1 MNTTM
6 SMLSM
11 VEAKLPPG
19 FRFHPRDD
27 ELVCDYLAAKAAG
40 GSTESSSLMMVA
52 VDLNKCEPWDLP
64 EFHGLYSC
72 CSCLS
77 EVNQNPEGELFSLLK
92 PEIIACHL
100 LQNHVAEE
108 FITLVLSNLY
118 HGVRFDDNDDKVMKP
133 VNSSVST
140 EVDCFRGSAAAC
152 VGGNEWYLFSLRDLK
167 YATGQRTNLATMS
180 GYWKATGK
188 DKPVT
193 RKGLLVGM
201 RKTLVFYQGRAPK
214 GKKTEWVMHEFRM
227 EGSDGAPKLPF
238 QCMQQDWVLCRVFC
252 NNRRISTMPSMEASH
267 ENSGSQSLSALMDNC
282 ITFGQTPFYSE
293 GFEQVPCF
301 SSLSP
306 SYVSQCQDIVLTKC
320 LAQTVGLPELNSGDR
335 RASRTVMN
343 HLTRFEGDPKGKMV
357 PQGGF
362 EDYLTQSRLPSTW
375 NP

>member
-1 MNTTM
+1 MNATM

-40 GSTESSSLMMVA
+40 GSTESGSMMMVD

-64 EFHGLYSC
+64 
-72 CSCLS
+72 
-77 EVNQNPEGELFSLLK
+77 
-92 PEIIACHL
+92 
-100 LQNHVAEE
+100 
-108 FITLVLSNLY
+108 
-118 HGVRFDDNDDKVMKP
+118 
-133 VNSSVST
+133 
-140 EVDCFRGSAAAC
+140 AAAC
-152 VGGNEWYLFSLRDLK
+152 VGSNEWYLFSLRDLK
-167 YATGQRTNLATMS
+167 YATGQRTNRATMS

-214 GKKTEWVMHEFRM
+214 GKKTKWVMHEFRM

-238 QCMQQDWVLCRVFC
+238 KPDWALCRVFC

-306 SYVSQCQDIVLTKC
+306 SYVSQCQDFVLTKC
-320 LAQTVGLPELNSGDR
+320 
-335 RASRTVMN
+335 
-343 HLTRFEGDPKGKMV
+343 
-357 PQGGF
+357 
-362 EDYLTQSRLPSTW
+362 
-375 NP
+375 

>member
-1 MNTTM
+1 MNATM

-40 GSTESSSLMMVA
+40 GSTESSSMMMVD
-52 VDLNKCEPWDLP
+52 VDLNKCDPWDLP
-64 EFHGLYSC
+64 
-72 CSCLS
+72 
-77 EVNQNPEGELFSLLK
+77 VN
-92 PEIIACHL
+92 
-100 LQNHVAEE
+100 
-108 FITLVLSNLY
+108 
-118 HGVRFDDNDDKVMKP
+118 R
-133 VNSSVST
+133 SVST

-167 YATGQRTNLATMS
+167 YATGQRTNRATMS

-214 GKKTEWVMHEFRM
+214 GKKTKWVMHEFRM

-238 QCMQQDWVLCRVFC
+238 KSDWALCRVFC
-252 NNRRISTMPSMEASH
+252 NNRRISTMPSMESSH

-282 ITFGQTPFYSE
+282 ITFDQTPFYSE

-306 SYVSQCQDIVLTKC
+306 SYVSQCQDFVLTKC
-320 LAQTVGLPELNSGDR
+320 LAQTGGLPELNSGLNQLTGDR
-335 RASRTVMN
+335 RDSRTVLN
-343 HLTRFEGDPKGKMV
+343 HLIKFEGDPKGKVV

-362 EDYLTQSRLPSTW
+362 EDYSTHNRLPSTW

>member
-1 MNTTM
+1 MNATM

-27 ELVCDYLAAKAAG
+27 ELVFDYLAAKAAG
-40 GSTESSSLMMVA
+40 GSTESSSVMMVD
-52 VDLNKCEPWDLP
+52 VDLNRCEPWDLP
-64 EFHGLYSC
+64 A
-72 CSCLS
+72 
-77 EVNQNPEGELFSLLK
+77 N
-92 PEIIACHL
+92 
-100 LQNHVAEE
+100 
-108 FITLVLSNLY
+108 
-118 HGVRFDDNDDKVMKP
+118 R
-133 VNSSVST
+133 
-140 EVDCFRGSAAAC
+140 
-152 VGGNEWYLFSLRDLK
+152 
-167 YATGQRTNLATMS
+167 ATMS

-214 GKKTEWVMHEFRM
+214 GKKTKWVMHEFRM
-227 EGSDGAPKLPF
+227 EGSDGAPKTVTLTSW
-238 QCMQQDWVLCRVFC
+238 CMQQDWVLCRVFC
-252 NNRRISTMPSMEASH
+252 NNRRISTKPSMEASH
-267 ENSGSQSLSALMDNC
+267 ENSGSQSFSALMDNC

-306 SYVSQCQDIVLTKC
+306 SYVSQSQDFVLTKC
-320 LAQTVGLPELNSGDR
+320 LAQTGGLPELNSGLNQITGDR
-335 RASRTVMN
+335 RDSRTVLN
-343 HLTRFEGDPKGKMV
+343 YLTKFEGDPKGKVV

-362 EDYLTQSRLPSTW
+362 EGYLTQSCLPSTW

>member
-1 MNTTM
+1 MNATM

-40 GSTESSSLMMVA
+40 GSTESSSVMMVD
-52 VDLNKCEPWDLP
+52 VDLNRCEPWDLP
-64 EFHGLYSC
+64 G
-72 CSCLS
+72 
-77 EVNQNPEGELFSLLK
+77 SLLMPKK
-92 PEIIACHL
+92 PRSACLVPPPNSIKLEATSSCIKVHQIIFSTEQH
-100 LQNHVAEE
+100 QD
-108 FITLVLSNLY
+108 SD
-118 HGVRFDDNDDKVMKP
+118 RFDDNDDKLMKP
-133 VNSSVST
+133 VDSSVST
-140 EVDCFRGSAAAC
+140 ELDCFRGSAAAC
-152 VGGNEWYLFSLRDLK
+152 VGGNEWYFFSLRDLK
-167 YATGQRTNLATMS
+167 YATGQRANRATMS

-214 GKKTEWVMHEFRM
+214 GKKTKWVMHEFRM
-227 EGSDGAPKLPF
+227 EGSDGAPK
-238 QCMQQDWVLCRVFC
+238 
-252 NNRRISTMPSMEASH
+252 RISTKPSMEASH
-267 ENSGSQSLSALMDNC
+267 ENSGSQSFSALMDNC

-306 SYVSQCQDIVLTKC
+306 SYVSQSQDFVLTKC
-320 LAQTVGLPELNSGDR
+320 LAQTGGLPELNSGLNQITGDR
-335 RASRTVMN
+335 RDSRTVLN
-343 HLTRFEGDPKGKMV
+343 YLTKFEGDPKGKVV

-362 EDYLTQSRLPSTW
+362 EGYLTQSCLPSTW